1 MKETRELTCIG
12 CPMGCA
18 LHVEMENGA
27 VISVAGNTCPHG
39 QSYAEKECVCPERT
53 VTSTVRVDG
62 GRIRV
67 APVRTAADIPQKLIP
82 AAMAQIHAVKLTAPV
97 RAGDIV
103 IHDVAGSGV
112 DIIATRS
119 IESAA

>member
-27 VISVAGNTCPHG
+27 VVSVAGNSCPHG
-39 QSYAEKECVCPERT
+39 QSYAEKECVSPERT
-53 VTSTVRVDG
+53 LTSTVRVTG
-62 GRIRV
+62 GRLRV
-67 APVRTAADIPQKLIP
+67 APVRTSGEIPKQLIP
-82 AAMAQIHAVKLTAPV
+82 AAMKEIHAVRLSAPV
-97 RAGDIV
+97 RAGEIV
-103 IHDVAGSGV
+103 VHDVAGSGV

-119 IESAA
+119 VEAA